1 MIIRNKCIEIYEFDP
16 AHFLSAPG
24 LAWHACLRKTEVKL
38 ELLTNVDMLLMVEK
52 GIREGICHAVH
63 RYAKSNNKY
72 KKNYD
77 KNKESSDIQYLD
89 ANDFNGWAMSQKLP
103 VDGFEWKKHMLKLNE
118 DFTKNCDED
127 SKKGNILEV
136 DVKYPKNLH
145 DLHSDLPFIAE
156 RTKIDKRSKLVCN
169 FYDKNNYVIHI
180 TSLKQVLDHEQILNK
195 VHRVIQFNQESW
207 LKEYIDW
214 NTEIGKQAKND
225 FEKDFFKL
233 MNNSAFGKTM
243 DNVRKHIDIKLV
255 TTDKTRNQLVLEPN
269 YHTSKWF
276 PENLLAY

>member
-89 ANDFNGWAMSQKLP
+89 ANNFNGWAMSQKLP

-255 TTDKTRNQLVLEPN
+255 R
-269 YHTSKWF
+269 
-276 PENLLAY
+276 